1 MGYRVLTKQEI
12 DALCQQGCQADNW
25 ADVSVKDGFRT
36 GNIRNITFSGKIR
49 LGVFDE
55 NIEVEKGFY
64 RPAGLYDCKINH
76 CDIGDNVFISDTGL
90 VSNYVIE
97 DRVIISNTGSV
108 AVHQATS
115 FGNGT
120 EVEVLNETGGREVVI
135 FDRLSSQLAYILAF
149 YRHDRQFTERLKS
162 LIHAYVATKKSDTGR
177 IGAHS
182 RIQYAGVLSNV
193 ILGNH
198 AVISGIKLMEECSV
212 VSNETAPVHIGEGV
226 IVKKSI
232 ILSGSVI
239 TDHAYI
245 DKCLVGQSVSI
256 GRQFSAENSVF
267 FANTEAGL
275 GEAGS
280 LFAGPYTVTHH
291 KATLLLAG
299 MFSFY
304 NAGSGTNI
312 SNHMYKL
319 GPLHQGIVER
329 GSKTGS
335 SSYLLWPCRVGAYSV
350 VVGKHLTNFDTSDFP
365 FSYITEES
373 RKSILYPAMNLF
385 TVGTRRDSEKWPSRD
400 KRKDPEKIDLI
411 NFNLFNP
418 YIAGKMIKAIR
429 LLEELAEK
437 AQKTQEYVSYKGIQI
452 SRLLLKTTRKFYE
465 MGLKVYFGTEVVSR
479 LEAID
484 GDLSPNLTEKVLARH
499 GKQGL
504 GTWRDLSG
512 MIAPADAIEALIENV
527 KNEKLKSVEKV
538 LDQLKEIHE
547 TYAQYA
553 WNWCSAEIEK
563 ETGSGTWQSSG
574 EKLIQ
579 IITDWKINAV
589 KLNNMILQDAMK
601 EFDLTSRY
609 GFGIDGDEAI
619 NALDFEAVRGT
630 YEGNKFV
637 KGLKAENETIE
648 NRASKLISRL
658 EGMK

>member
-12 DALCQQGCQADNW
+12 DALHQQGCRADSW
-25 ADVSVKDGFRT
+25 ADITVKDGFRT
-36 GNIRNITFSGKIR
+36 DHVRNITFSGKIR

-55 NIEVEKGFY
+55 NIEAEKGIY
-64 RPAGLYDCKINH
+64 RPAGLNNSKINQ
-76 CDIGDNVFISDTGL
+76 CDIGDNVYISDTGL
-90 VSNYVIE
+90 VSNYIIE
-97 DRVIISNTGSV
+97 DHVVINNTGSV
-108 AVHQATS
+108 AVHQVTS

-120 EVEVLNETGGREVVI
+120 EVEVLNETGGRELVI

-149 YRHDRQFTERLKS
+149 YRHDQQFTERLKS
-162 LIHAYVATKKSDTGR
+162 MIHAYVSTKKSDTGR
-177 IGAHS
+177 IGAYS
-182 RIQYAGVLSNV
+182 KIQYAGVLKNV
-193 ILGNH
+193 SLGNH
-198 AVISGIKLMEECSV
+198 TVISGAKLMEECSV
-212 VSNETAPVHIGEGV
+212 VGNEPAPVYIGEGV

-232 ILSGSVI
+232 ILSGSVV

-350 VVGKHLTNFDTSDFP
+350 VVGKHLANFDTSDFP
-365 FSYITEES
+365 FSYIAEEN

-418 YIAGKMIKAIR
+418 YIAGKMVNAIG
-429 LLEELAEK
+429 LLGELAEK

-465 MGLKVYFGTEVVSR
+465 MALKVYFGNEIVNR
-479 LEAID
+479 LEAIAV
-484 GDLSPNLTEKVLARH
+484 DLSMTRIREALAEQ
-499 GKQGL
+499 GEQGL
-504 GTWRDLSG
+504 GAWRDLSG
-512 MIAPADAIEALIENV
+512 MIAPADAIDALTENV
-527 KNEKLKSVEKV
+527 STGKLKSVEQV
-538 LDQLKEIHE
+538 LDQLKDVHE
-547 TYAQYA
+547 SYAQHA
-553 WNWCSAEIEK
+553 WNWCSAHIKK
-563 ETGSGTWQSSG
+563 ETGSETWPSSR
-574 EKLIQ
+574 ETLIQ

-589 KLNNMILQDAMK
+589 KLDNMILQDATK

-609 GFGIDGDEAI
+609 GYGIDGDEEI
-619 NALDFEAVRGT
+619 NTLDFEAVRGT

-637 KGLKAENETIE
+637 KGLKTEIETIE
-648 NRASKLISRL
+648 DRASKLITRL
-658 EGMK
+658 QSLS